1 MIEPNGQK
9 IYLTTDDLSEVYTEH
24 DNPTEAALD
33 VLVGEQSNIVVD
45 GNELP
50 IGYDA
55 DKDVIIVETS
65 SVSTDIARKAR
76 QLMQLFVSNELF
88 TKADV
93 TGKNG
98 YSPDDDYPYSVNL
111 VDGNTYTIVS
121 YYPTDKMFRNT
132 VVNIQDG
139 IGYTSAEI
147 YVESS
152 NAYSAIEEAVAL
164 SEKRGLTELL
174 HNVASV
180 ENDMAADGH
189 FNKGTGET
197 DAIFDETYM
206 YVDATMAGAT
216 QPYYIYVE
224 NLAVRPNEH
233 VKIK

>member
-9 IYLTTDDLSEVYTEH
+9 IYLTTDDLSDVYTEH

-45 GNELP
+45 GNELA

-88 TKADV
+88 TKADI

-98 YSPDDDYPYSVNL
+98 YSPDDDYPYSVNC

-121 YYPTDKMFRNT
+121 YYPTDEMFRNT
-132 VVNIQDG
+132 EVNIWGG
-139 IGYTSAEI
+139 IGYNTADI
-147 YVESS
+147 YVD
-152 NAYSAIEEAVAL
+152 AYDYSAIEEAVAL

-174 HNVASV
+174 HTVESV

-189 FNKGTGET
+189 FNKDTGET